1 MNGTSG
7 FLASYEKL
15 CCARLAGETHC
26 EVQGS
31 KFRKLRT
38 QNSEPR
44 TADRFLHEQRHRLG
58 TGDWHLLH
66 TREHIT
72 FFPGSNT
79 KEGKASDIVSNS
91 RMARIIWVLWQ
102 AQQ

>member
-1 MNGTSG
+1 MKGTLG
-7 FLASYEKL
+7 FQDVRPSTSRSPSY
-15 CCARLAGETHC
+15 
-26 EVQGS
+26 
-31 KFRKLRT
+31 
-38 QNSEPR
+38 
-44 TADRFLHEQRHRLG
+44 RFLHEQRHRLG